1 MKRLTTNIRVTHSI
15 SRRSFIKEAA
25 LVSLAAEAGLAGAKT
40 IPEEQLLFV
49 GTQTGPAS
57 KGIYAYAW
65 DATSGSLHE
74 LGLAAESDNPTFL
87 ALSPDNKRL
96 YAANEINEYQGA
108 KSGAI
113 SGFTVD
119 RAAAKLIPLNTVPST
134 ASGPCHVA
142 VDATG
147 HTVLCANYS
156 GGGAASFHA
165 DAQGHLSEAV
175 SEFHYHGHSVVADRQ
190 EAPHAHRATVSPD
203 NRFVYINDLGLD
215 CIHIYR
221 LDAATSKLMPNPSVL
236 QWTAKPGSGPRALR
250 FHPNGKWAF
259 CIHELACALEV
270 LKWDP
275 HSGALTSIHRVD
287 LLPKDYHQPSL
298 ASEVVFDRQ
307 GKFAYAAVRGYDHIM
322 TWAIDPVSATL
333 TLLDRTSAGGRTP
346 RHIAMDPTDSWLLV
360 ANQDSDNIA
369 VIRRDKQTGKLQK
382 AGESYPQVK
391 PQCLVFI

>member
-1 MKRLTTNIRVTHSI
+1 MTHSI
-15 SRRSFIKEAA
+15 SRRSFMKEAA
-25 LVSLAAEAGLAGAKT
+25 LASLAAKAGLAEGKT
-40 IPEEQLLFV
+40 IQDKQLLFV

-57 KGIYAYAW
+57 KGIYAFEW
-65 DATSGSLHE
+65 DAARGSLKE

-96 YAANEINEYQGA
+96 YAANEINEYQSA
-108 KSGAI
+108 KSGSI

-119 RAAAKLIPLNTVPST
+119 PAAAKLTLINTVPST

-165 DAQGHLSEAV
+165 DAQGRLSRAI

-221 LDAATSKLMPNPSVL
+221 LDAATSRLTPNTPA

-270 LKWDP
+270 LEWNA
-275 HSGALTSIHRVD
+275 HTGELTSLHRVN
-287 LLPKDYHQPSL
+287 LLPENFHQPSL
-298 ASEVVFDRQ
+298 ASEVVFGSE

-322 TWAIDPVSATL
+322 TYAIDPASAAL

-346 RHIAMDPTDSWLLV
+346 RHIALDPSDGWLLV

-369 VIRRDKQTGKLQK
+369 VIHRDKQTGKLEK
-382 AGESYPQVK
+382 TGESFPRVK
-391 PQCLVFI
+391 PQCLVFV

>member
-1 MKRLTTNIRVTHSI
+1 VTRSI
-15 SRRSFIKEAA
+15 SRRGFIKGAA
-25 LVSLAAEAGLAGAKT
+25 FASLAAKAGLAQGKT
-40 IPEEQLLFV
+40 IQEKQILFV

-57 KGIYAYAW
+57 KGIYAFEW
-65 DATSGSLHE
+65 DAARGLLKE

-96 YAANEINEYQGA
+96 YAANEINKYQGA
-108 KSGAI
+108 TSGAI

-119 RAAAKLIPLNTVPST
+119 RSAARLTLINTVPST

-165 DAQGHLSEAV
+165 DAQGRLSQAV
-175 SEFHYHGHSVVADRQ
+175 SEFHYHGHGVVADRQ

-221 LDAATSKLMPNPSVL
+221 LDAATSKLAPNAPA

-270 LKWDP
+270 LEWNA
-275 HSGALTSIHRVD
+275 HIGALTSLHRVN
-287 LLPKDYHQPSL
+287 LLPADFHQPSL
-298 ASEVVFDRQ
+298 ASEIVFDRE
-307 GKFAYAAVRGYDHIM
+307 GKFAYAAVRGYDHVM
-322 TWAIDPVSATL
+322 TYAIDPTSGAL

-346 RHIAMDPTDSWLLV
+346 RHIALDPADGWLLV

-369 VIRRDKQTGKLQK
+369 VIRRDRQTGRLEKT
-382 AGESYPQVK
+382 GESFPQIK
-391 PQCLVFI
+391 PQCLVFV